1 MTATDL
7 ETISREFINFG
18 GIMDICPYFLYY
30 SRMNITIYRFKKFLN
45 TCSKTRESEDISD
58 EHII

>member
-18 GIMDICPYFLYY
+18 GIMDICPYLLLVWLVLSAFGRVSARVVILLFE
-30 SRMNITIYRFKKFLN
+30 RFS
-45 TCSKTRESEDISD
+45 C
-58 EHII
+58 

>member
-18 GIMDICPYFLYY
+18 GIMDICPYLMIYSPEPPSELTFLVLL
-30 SRMNITIYRFKKFLN
+30 NFKILKI
-45 TCSKTRESEDISD
+45 EQ
-58 EHII
+58 